1 MVSCGQNGEGDYI
14 FSHERTPM
22 TFVILQPVKAILLG
36 MYKIGCELIG
46 NVFPL
51 GLFKT

>member
-1 MVSCGQNGEGDYI
+1 MERGII
-14 FSHERTPM
+14 FSNLYFFYHERTPM

-36 MYKIGCELIG
+36 IYRIGCELIG
-46 NVFPL
+46 DVFPL